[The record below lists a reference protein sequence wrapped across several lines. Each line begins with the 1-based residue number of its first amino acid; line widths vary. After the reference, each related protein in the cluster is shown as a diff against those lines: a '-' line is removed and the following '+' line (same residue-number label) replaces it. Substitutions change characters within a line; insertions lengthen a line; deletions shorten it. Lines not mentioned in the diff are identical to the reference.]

1 MWSRDVPRDEKLSD
15 VLLEHLRFGYVISTP
30 EMFLMFRAVKYVNE
44 GIDYGGEP
52 NCWYVTAAA
61 TADGTARSI
70 AKFTMQMPYK
80 LPLVAWMRRGQ
91 ERVRVFKTDSLLKKV

>member
-30 EMFLMFRAVKYVNE
+30 EMFLMFRAVKYVNG
-44 GIDYGGEP
+44 GIDYNGEP

-70 AKFTMQMPYK
+70 AKLFMHMPYP
-80 LPLVAWMRRGQ
+80 LPLCAWMRRGQ
-91 ERVRVFKTDSLLKKV
+91 ERVRAYRTESLLNKA